1 MRSNDDSRNVVGH
14 TDELD
19 RIGEMTAAFE
29 RELERLIL
37 DSFAEGARI
46 EGTWEFT
53 SELDAIPEW
62 TIEIARHSNGS
73 VDGVSLLD
81 E

>member
-1 MRSNDDSRNVVGH
+1 MRSNDDNRNFVGH

-19 RIGEMTAAFE
+19 RIGEVTAAFE

-37 DSFAEGARI
+37 DSFADGARI
-46 EGTWEFT
+46 EGVWEFT

-62 TIEIARHSNGS
+62 TVEITRHSNGS
-73 VDGVSLLD
+73 RDDLSFID